1 MDEENMSVDMSLRG
15 ANNRMERNVNASP
28 VIDDMQQ
35 HRRELTRTLESM
47 SATQGIQDT
56 ITARSDELIIE
67 DFNIEMARPEVAR
80 PSPTGE
86 ITRWMMEDEIKE
98 ILSNALYG
106 QIRDFVESLHPNATV
121 NSTTN
126 ALLSA
131 LLAQI
136 REQLKV
142 VANSIAKKLLNT
154 EIEIN
159 GRKRKVILSD
169 EEYKS
174 RENSRPQPQRRT
186 NSSASY
192 AGVASD
198 QSIGFARPEAGNS
211 HT

>member
-1 MDEENMSVDMSLRG
+1 MHHLLW
-15 ANNRMERNVNASP
+15 A
-28 VIDDMQQ
+28 ICKYLLDDMQQ

-131 LLAQI
+131 QI

-142 VANSIAKKLLNT
+142 VANSIVKKLLNT

-174 RENSRPQPQRRT
+174 RENSRSQPQRRT

>member
-1 MDEENMSVDMSLRG
+1 MLTTNKH
-15 ANNRMERNVNASP
+15 NNRMERNVNASP

-142 VANSIAKKLLNT
+142 VANSIVKKLLNT
-154 EIEIN
+154 EIEI
-159 GRKRKVILSD
+159 
-169 EEYKS
+169 
-174 RENSRPQPQRRT
+174 
-186 NSSASY
+186 
-192 AGVASD
+192 
-198 QSIGFARPEAGNS
+198 
-211 HT
+211 